1 MDLGTEA
8 LDEGTMERYIREYS
22 LWQMKGSFEKPVV
35 KEAFWEELGALAK
48 DGKGQYHVTAA
59 GLLMFGKKEQIIK
72 KFPRFLLKY
81 EEYGREAEEEIRYEP
96 SKPDF
101 AEAETTEVM
110 HGGWTGNLFDFFLSV
125 CANILEDTRFA
136 SEAAMQEKSR
146 KEAQENLAAGIREA
160 LANALS
166 HANYYDRNGVLVRKE
181 KEQILIANP
190 GDMRVD
196 AEAVLRGTAPD
207 ARNERISRMFH
218 LIGVGDGSGKG
229 LARIRRIWTQRGWN
243 SPRLLEEFNP
253 DRVVLILPLTK
264 GEEERRKLEERGRR
278 EYTEARNVPRL
289 LDYLTDHVRA
299 GIPELAQALGISEK
313 ETAGCIDLLLRD
325 GIIMQEEET
334 EGETYR
340 LRD

>member
-1 MDLGTEA
+1 
-8 LDEGTMERYIREYS
+8 
-22 LWQMKGSFEKPVV
+22 
-35 KEAFWEELGALAK
+35 
-48 DGKGQYHVTAA
+48 
-59 GLLMFGKKEQIIK
+59 MFGKKEQIIK